1 YTNLQLK
8 AGRLSSLVTPLTF
21 LVVNIT
27 LVVIIWRGNLNIAN
41 HLLSQGML
49 VALINYL
56 LQILVELLKMT
67 MLVTSLNQSYISA
80 KRIIAVFERPSEIID
95 DKLEPKYSN
104 KALEVQEMAFSYPNS
119 SEKALSDI
127 T

>member
-1 YTNLQLK
+1 M
-8 AGRLSSLVTPLTF
+8 
-21 LVVNIT
+21 
-27 LVVIIWRGNLNIAN
+27 IIWRGNLNIAN

-56 LQILVELLKMT
+56 LQFLVELLKMT
-67 MLVTSLNQSYISA
+67 MLVASLNQSYTSA

-104 KALEVQEMAFSYPNS
+104 KALEIKKWHFL
-119 SEKALSDI
+119 LSKFF
-127 T
+127 